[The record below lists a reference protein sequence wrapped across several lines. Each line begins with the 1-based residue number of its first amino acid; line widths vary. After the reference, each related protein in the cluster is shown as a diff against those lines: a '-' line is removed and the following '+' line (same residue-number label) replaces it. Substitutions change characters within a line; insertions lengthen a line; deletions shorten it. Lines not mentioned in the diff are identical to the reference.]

1 MVRRKSPVQPQDIQP
16 DLHCSIEDQRRLLG
30 ESPFFNRLS
39 EDEITQVQGVF
50 RQQHYDEGAL
60 IQRAGDPPTR
70 ISIVAAGTV
79 KMARPTPDGQDVL
92 LDFLGPGEHF
102 GSLAAL
108 GDAEYREDVTA
119 QTSCCILY
127 TTAEMFDQ
135 LLQQYPAVAVSAL
148 GIVAGR
154 LRQAQTAIEQ
164 LSAYPVDHRVGA
176 LLLHLAEK
184 RGKTGDDRVL
194 IEIPISRQDIAD
206 MTGAKVET
214 VSRVMSDLKR
224 SGLVES
230 GRRWIAVRDMDA
242 LRAHIQDAQATT
254 KAVN

>member
-1 MVRRKSPVQPQDIQP
+1 MVRRKSPVQPEEIQP
-16 DLHCSIEDQRRLLG
+16 ALHCSVDDQRRLLG

-39 EDEITQVQGVF
+39 AEQVIEIQRAF
-50 RQQHYDEGAL
+50 RQQHYDEGSA
-60 IQRAGDPPTR
+60 IQVAGNPATR

-79 KMARPTPDGQDVL
+79 KLARPTPDGQDVL
-92 LDFLGPGEHF
+92 LDFLGTGEHF

-108 GDAEYREDVTA
+108 GDEEYREDVTA
-119 QTSCCILY
+119 QTPCCILY
-127 TTAEMFDQ
+127 TTSDTFDQ

-154 LRQAQTAIEQ
+154 LRQAQIAIEH
-164 LSAYPVDHRVGA
+164 LSAYPVNHRVA
-176 LLLHLAEK
+176 ATLVHLAEK
-184 RGKTGDDRVL
+184 RGTSGENGVL

-224 SGLVES
+224 SGLIES
-230 GRRWIAVRDMDA
+230 GRRWIAIPDMHA
-242 LRAHIQDAQATT
+242 LRAYVDEAADTYGGR
-254 KAVN
+254 